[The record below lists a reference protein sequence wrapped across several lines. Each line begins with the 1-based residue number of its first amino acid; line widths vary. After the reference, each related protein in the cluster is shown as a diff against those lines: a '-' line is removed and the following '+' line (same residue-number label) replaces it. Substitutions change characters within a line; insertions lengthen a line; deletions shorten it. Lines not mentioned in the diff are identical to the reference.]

1 MFGPDYIRLANS
13 IERAIDILQQ
23 DAGMYRYHEEPDFLR
38 LVAVLRRHKWEAM
51 SPHEEWQRK
60 IGENTNDK
68 KQTGSIRYDVAEDCV
83 YYIFPDGS
91 SMSLNASDSFY
102 VWLDG
107 RWTWT
112 TLYYDNEN
120 GWCLGAEPELDLRS
134 ISTLQASVD
143 SVFEVGECTTQEK
156 DKAYYVE
163 KAKRQR
169 GLTDEQI
176 DFFLQNHPR
185 WDLLPYYAR
194 YVKKLGMQGALE
206 EVRAQFG

>member
-13 IERAIDILQQ
+13 IERAIDVLQQ
-23 DAGMYRYHEEPDFLR
+23 DAGMYRYHEEPELLR
-38 LVAVLRRHKWEAM
+38 LVAVLRRHKREAM
-51 SPHEEWQRK
+51 RSHEEWQRK
-60 IGENTNDK
+60 IGENMSDR
-68 KQTGSIRYDVAEDCV
+68 KQQGSLRYDVAEDCV

-91 SMSLNASDSFY
+91 SMSLNASDSFF
-102 VWLDG
+102 VWFNNQ
-107 RWTWT
+107 WTWT

-120 GWCLGAEPELDLRS
+120 GWRLGAVPELDLRS
-134 ISTLQASVD
+134 AGILQASVD
-143 SVFEVGECTTQEK
+143 SVSEKDECATQEK
-156 DKAYYVE
+156 DKTYYVE

-185 WDLLPYYAR
+185 WDLLPYYAC